1 MVDLT
6 YHSGFS
12 DRSLVNYTFNR
23 DGKLHLLFL
32 VDQRSIYQFIESHAK
47 MANTYDE
54 IRWNIDLTQIKYHV
68 IIMLKHTWFCHMFVT
83 RVFVTWMSCAFVFKM
98 KKQFYKI
105 FSWISCFHEVLGK
118 HEKHEIHG
126 FHGFCEFNEKVPM
139 SIVLILSV
147 HLRY

>member
-1 MVDLT
+1 VDLT

-68 IIMLKHTWFCHMFVT
+68 IIMLKHT
-83 RVFVTWMSCAFVFKM
+83 
-98 KKQFYKI
+98 
-105 FSWISCFHEVLGK
+105 
-118 HEKHEIHG
+118 
-126 FHGFCEFNEKVPM
+126 
-139 SIVLILSV
+139 
-147 HLRY
+147 